1 MEHGASMKR
10 IWEIAKCRILYGH
23 IMVPYGDDRV
33 DGSRTWVYYMCA
45 RCTLCQ
51 RLNVIGRDKE
61 AE

>member
-1 MEHGASMKR
+1 MKR

-51 RLNVIGRDKE
+51 RLNFIGRDKE